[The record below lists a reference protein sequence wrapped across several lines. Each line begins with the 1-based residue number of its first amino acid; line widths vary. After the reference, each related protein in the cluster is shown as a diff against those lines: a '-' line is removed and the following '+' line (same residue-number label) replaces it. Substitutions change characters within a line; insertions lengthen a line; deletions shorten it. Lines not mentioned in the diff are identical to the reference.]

1 MILDKTTSSLYEDGR
16 QLSLSIN
23 NSAKPVFGVA
33 RPSPVNI
40 VATATVVTSGDAL
53 LDDEEDDDVDE
64 GVGEVE
70 SVGTEKSGNVDD
82 DEEIDIDVE
91 ECSSVDDGHVGNDDH
106 HSNRKYNNRNNNSK
120 RKFPPRRRTSCNSD
134 ELRNVEC
141 HLETKDLWDKFN
153 ELGTEMIITKTGSGR
168 DNYDGDINL
177 EERMFPTCR
186 VSFSDL
192 KPEARY
198 MVLMDIVP
206 VDDKRYRYAYHRS
219 SWLVAGKADPPA
231 PPRLYVHPDSPFTG
245 EQLRKQVVSF
255 EKVKLTNNDMDKHG
269 Q

>member
-153 ELGTEMIITKTGSGR
+153 ELGTEMIITKTGR
-168 DNYDGDINL
+168 
-177 EERMFPTCR
+177 
-186 VSFSDL
+186 
-192 KPEARY
+192 
-198 MVLMDIVP
+198 
-206 VDDKRYRYAYHRS
+206 
-219 SWLVAGKADPPA
+219 
-231 PPRLYVHPDSPFTG
+231 
-245 EQLRKQVVSF
+245 
-255 EKVKLTNNDMDKHG
+255 
-269 Q
+269 